1 MTFAAS
7 DLAQAMSMAE
17 RWAAEDPD
25 RGTQAETLAM
35 LNMIPEG
42 NEEAATTLIDQFG
55 SRLAFGTAGL
65 RGEIGPGPN
74 RMNRQVVI
82 QTSAGLAKFLLE
94 RAERGESTDPPSIV
108 VGFDARV
115 NSDVFARDAAEVF
128 AGAGLRTILLP
139 GPLPTP
145 VTAFAVRHLEVSA
158 GVMITASHNPPR
170 DNGYKVYLGDT
181 DGGSQLCT
189 PDDLTIAGL
198 IDAVARRPLA
208 EVARVPDY
216 ERAGQE
222 IVNAYIDA
230 SAASMG
236 TGIIVPE
243 DFTIVYTAL
252 HGVGSTTA
260 RSLFDRLGFP
270 EVKVVDAQDQPNGA
284 FPTVVFPNPEEPGAL
299 DLAYERARDTNANLI
314 IAHDPDADRLAVAL
328 PDATAP
334 EGYRRLT
341 GNQLGLILGWQAAD
355 RFASTGGRSGA
366 LACTIVSSPALS
378 KVAEAYDLDYAE
390 TLSGFKWVS
399 RVPNLVFGF
408 EEALGYLT
416 RPDIVRDKDGITASA
431 DLIALALTLHAE
443 GKTLWDELDRA
454 TETFGCFASSQIT
467 VRLGSAVEV
476 RELAAK
482 IRQDPPTA
490 FGDRA
495 VTKLSDLLTPGLAA
509 VPADV
514 LRFDLADGARV
525 MMRPS
530 GTEPKLKLYL
540 DTFSDEGDAAAR
552 TLAAE
557 AALTRLEQDVTATL
571 NLS

>member
-1 MTFAAS
+1 MTFAPS
-7 DLAQAMSMAE
+7 ELARAMSMAE

-42 NEEAATTLIDQFG
+42 NEEAAATLIDQFG
-55 SRLAFGTAGL
+55 ARLAFGTAGL

-94 RAERGESTDPPSIV
+94 RVERGESADPPSIV

-145 VTAFAVRHLEVSA
+145 VTAFAVRHLGASA
-158 GVMITASHNPPR
+158 GVMVTASHNPPR
-170 DNGYKVYLGDT
+170 DNGYKVYLGDA

-198 IDAVARRPLA
+198 IDVVASRPLSEIVRA
-208 EVARVPDY
+208 PEY
-216 ERAGQE
+216 ERAGQDIITE
-222 IVNAYIDA
+222 YLEA
-230 SAASMG
+230 SAISVGAQPH
-236 TGIIVPE
+236 VAD

-252 HGVGSTTA
+252 HGVGSATTRA
-260 RSLFDRLGFP
+260 LFDRLGFP
-270 EVKVVDAQDQPNGA
+270 DVKIVDAQDQPNGA
-284 FPTVVFPNPEEPGAL
+284 FPTVSFPNPEEPGAL
-299 DLAYERARDTNANLI
+299 DLAYARARETHANLI

-328 PDATAP
+328 PDATTP

-341 GNQLGLILGWQAAD
+341 GNQLGLILGWQAAE
-355 RFASTGGRSGA
+355 RFTAAGNAAGS

-378 KVAEAYDLDYAE
+378 KVAEAYGLEYAE

-431 DLIALALTLHAE
+431 DLITLALARHAE

-467 VRLGSAVEV
+467 VRLGSATEV
-476 RELAAK
+476 RELAAR
-482 IRQDPPTA
+482 IRQEPPTH
-490 FGDRA
+490 FGNRA
-495 VTKLSDLLTPGLAA
+495 VATLSDLLVPGLAA

-514 LRFDLADGARV
+514 LRFDLADGSRV
-525 MMRPS
+525 MVRPS

-557 AALTRLEQDVTATL
+557 AALDELHRDVATTL
-571 NLS
+571 NLA

>member
-1 MTFAAS
+1 
-7 DLAQAMSMAE
+7 MAE

-35 LNMIPEG
+35 LSMIPEG

-94 RAERGESTDPPSIV
+94 RAERGEATDPPSIV

-115 NSDVFARDAAEVF
+115 NSDVFARDVAEVF
-128 AGAGLRTILLP
+128 AGAGIRTILLP

-145 VTAFAVRHLEVSA
+145 VTAFAVRHLGVSA

-170 DNGYKVYLGDT
+170 DNGYKVYLGDV

-198 IDAVARRPLA
+198 IDAVASRPLA

-236 TGIIVPE
+236 TGITVPE

-284 FPTVVFPNPEEPGAL
+284 FPTVAFPNPEEPGAL
-299 DLAYERARDTNANLI
+299 DLAYERARDTNANVI

-328 PDATAP
+328 PDTTAP

-341 GNQLGLILGWQAAD
+341 GNQLGLILGWQAAN
-355 RFASTGGRSGA
+355 RFASSGGRSGT

-467 VRLGSAVEV
+467 VRLGSAGEV

-490 FGDRA
+490 FGGRA

-557 AALTRLEQDVTATL
+557 AALTQLEQDVTATL